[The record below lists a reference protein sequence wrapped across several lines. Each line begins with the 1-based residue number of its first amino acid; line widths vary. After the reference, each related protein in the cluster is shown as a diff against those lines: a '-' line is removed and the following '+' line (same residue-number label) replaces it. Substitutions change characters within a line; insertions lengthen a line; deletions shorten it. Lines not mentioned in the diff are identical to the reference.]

1 MTQSASPRSYAML
14 AMLLLVYILNFV
26 DRQIISILAVPIQ
39 KELAISD
46 GKMGLLGG
54 LAFALFYTT
63 LAVPIA
69 RLADRWSRTWIITV
83 SLGLWSGFTA
93 LCGLA
98 TNYTQLFLSRLG
110 VGVGEAGGVAPSY
123 ALISDIFPQT
133 MRARA
138 LAIYSLG
145 IPLGSAAGVM
155 FGGWI
160 AQTFNWRTAFI
171 AIGLLGVLVAP
182 FFRLVVREPA
192 RPVQLHADAPGFGAV
207 MTTLARKPSF
217 WLLSFGGGMNSMV
230 GYGLLFWLPSFL
242 KRSHGLELTQVGQFY
257 GMILLVG
264 GVAGVMLGGMLGDRL
279 GRTNRGAYARVPA
292 LAFLVAAPLY
302 ALAIMTPSLTLAF
315 VLLLLPQALS
325 LVWLGPVLTAVQSLV
340 EPRARATA
348 SAAFLLINNLIG
360 LGVGSALIGAISTAM
375 AARFGDESLRY
386 AILIVLSFYLVA
398 AALYGLASKRLARD
412 WVD

>member
-1 MTQSASPRSYAML
+1 MTQATSPRSYAML
-14 AMLLLVYILNFV
+14 AMLLLVYIFNFI

-39 KELAISD
+39 KELGVSD
-46 GKMGLLGG
+46 GEMGLLGG
-54 LAFALFYTT
+54 LAFALFYATM
-63 LAVPIA
+63 AVPIA
-69 RLADRWSRTWIITV
+69 RLADRWSRTWIITI
-83 SLGLWSGFTA
+83 SLAAWSGFTA

-98 TNYTQLFLSRLG
+98 TSYTQLFLARLG

-123 ALISDIFPQT
+123 ALVADLFPQT

-138 LAIYSLG
+138 MAIYSLG

-160 AQTFNWRTAFI
+160 AQTFDWRTAFI
-171 AIGLLGVLVAP
+171 AIGLAGVLIAP
-182 FFRLVVREPA
+182 LFRLVVREPV
-192 RPVQLHADAPGFGAV
+192 RPATRQTDTPSFGAV
-207 MTTLARKPSF
+207 VATLARKPSF
-217 WLLSFGGGMNSMV
+217 WLLSVGSGMSSMV

-242 KRSHGLELTQVGQFY
+242 KRSHGLELTAVGQFY

-264 GVAGVMLGGMLGDRL
+264 GVAGVLLGGMLGDRL
-279 GRTNRGAYARVPA
+279 GRKDRGAYARVPA

-302 ALAIMTPSLTLAF
+302 AVGIATPSLTLAF
-315 VLLLLPQALS
+315 VVLLLPQALS
-325 LVWLGPVLTAVQSLV
+325 LVWLGPVLTAIQSLV

-360 LGVGSALIGAISTAM
+360 IGLGSTIIGAISTAM
-375 AARFGDESLRY
+375 AARYGDESLRY
-386 AILIVLSFYLVA
+386 AILVVLSFYLVA
-398 AALYGLASKRLARD
+398 AAFYALASKRLAKD